1 MMPEIFVRAVGT
13 HDHLVTRKI
22 VEEAFGETGEE
33 TAAFLDALR
42 ADGCIL
48 GEWLAEDGGTPIG
61 HIVFSRVW
69 IERPDG
75 VRVDAAMLT
84 PLAVRPDRQRTG
96 VGKRLMDHT
105 LTLLEQQGET
115 IFLVLGHPDY
125 YPRAGF
131 KAVAADQVA
140 SPWPG
145 EPAFMAR
152 GAHLPSGRLVM
163 AAVIADAH

>member
-1 MMPEIFVRAVGT
+1 MSNIYFRASGP
-13 HDHLVTRKI
+13 HDQLATRKI
-22 VEEAFGETGEE
+22 VEEAFGDAGEE
-33 TAAFLDALR
+33 TADFLDALR
-42 ADGCIL
+42 DDGCIL
-48 GEWLAEDGGTPIG
+48 GEWLAEDGRMPIG

-69 IERPDG
+69 IEQPDG
-75 VRVDAAMLT
+75 VRMEAAMLT

-96 VGKRLMDHT
+96 VGLKLMEHT
-105 LTLLEQQGET
+105 MKLLEQRGEI

-131 KAVAADQVA
+131 NAVAANNVT

-152 GAHLPSGRLVM
+152 GANLPKGRLVM
-163 AAVIADAH
+163 PAVIADAH

>member
-1 MMPEIFVRAVGT
+1 MSNICCRAAGPY
-13 HDHLVTRKI
+13 DHLATREI
-22 VEEAFGETGEE
+22 VEEAFGDAGDE
-33 TAAFLDALR
+33 TATFLDALR
-42 ADGCIL
+42 DDSCIL

-69 IERPDG
+69 IEQPDG
-75 VRVDAAMLT
+75 VRVEAAMLT
-84 PLAVRPDRQRTG
+84 PLAVRPGHQRKG
-96 VGKRLMDHT
+96 VGLRLLDRA
-105 LTLLEQQGET
+105 LQLLEQRGET

-131 KAVAADQVA
+131 HPVAADTIQ

-152 GAHLPSGRLVM
+152 GTNLPTGRLVM
-163 AAVIADAH
+163 PAVIADAH